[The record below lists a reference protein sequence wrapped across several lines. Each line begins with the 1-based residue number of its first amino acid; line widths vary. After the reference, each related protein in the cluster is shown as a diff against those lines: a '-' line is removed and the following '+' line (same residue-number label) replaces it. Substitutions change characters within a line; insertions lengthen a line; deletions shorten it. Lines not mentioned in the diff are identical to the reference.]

1 MISGSAIQVENQLL
15 GALPDEEYQR
25 LIPYLELVSL
35 KRDQVM
41 YELEEFIEYVYFPT
55 QALVSLIAIMENGAV
70 VEVGVIGT
78 EGMVGLPVCWG
89 GNTTTN
95 QAIVQVPGNAL
106 RLKAEYLKNEFDRG
120 GKLQYFLLRYMQAL
134 FTHTSHSVACNRLHT
149 IEQRLARWLLTVQ
162 DRVKSDELP
171 LTQEFLSYMLGTR
184 RSGVT
189 EAASSLS
196 QVGIIRYSRGKIQ
209 ILDRNALEATS
220 CECYQVVKKEFARL
234 LGTGYL
240 K

>member
-1 MISGSAIQVENQLL
+1 MISHSAIQVDNQLL
-15 GALPDEEYQR
+15 AVLPSEEYQR
-25 LIPYLELVSL
+25 LVPHLELVSL
-35 KRDQVM
+35 ERDQVL
-41 YELEEFIEYVYFPT
+41 YELEEFIEYVYFPN
-55 QALVSLIAIMENGAV
+55 QALVSLITIMENGAV
-70 VEVGVIGT
+70 VEVGVVGR
-78 EGMVGLPVCWG
+78 EGLVGLPVCWG
-89 GNTTTN
+89 GNTITN
-95 QAIVQVPGNAL
+95 QAIVQIPGTAL

-120 GKLQYFLLRYMQAL
+120 GKLQYIILRYMQAL

-162 DRVKSDELP
+162 DRVQSDELP

-189 EAASSLS
+189 EAASALS
-196 QVGIIRYSRGKIQ
+196 QARMISYSRGKIK
-209 ILDRNALEATS
+209 IRDRQALESTS

-234 LGTGYL
+234 LGTRYL

>member
-1 MISGSAIQVENQLL
+1 MISHTAIQVENQLL
-15 GALPDEEYQR
+15 AVLPSEEYQR
-25 LIPYLELVSL
+25 LIPHLELVSL
-35 KRDQVM
+35 ERDQVL
-41 YELEEFIEYVYFPT
+41 YELEEFIEYVYFPS
-55 QALVSLIAIMENGAV
+55 QALVSLITIMENGAV
-70 VEVGVIGT
+70 VEVGVVSR
-78 EGMVGLPVCWG
+78 EGLVGLPVCWG

-95 QAIVQVPGNAL
+95 QAIVQIPGTAL

-120 GKLQYFLLRYMQAL
+120 GKLQNIILRYMQAL
-134 FTHTSHSVACNRLHT
+134 FTHTSHSAACNRLHT

-162 DRVKSDELP
+162 DRVQSDELP

-189 EAASSLS
+189 EAASALS
-196 QVGIIRYSRGKIQ
+196 QARMITYSRGKIK
-209 ILDRNALEATS
+209 ILDHQALESAS

-234 LGTGYL
+234 LGTKYL